1 VRFSLFSSLVW
12 QRLAV
17 PTRRRASGPLQALSL
32 LTVLL
37 FGIGCSKQAEG
48 ERCDLNNGAL
58 GDCEVG
64 LACVGEEQLSI
75 TGTRVALCCP
85 IPPTAPTVD
94 ACRANTALPEEPVTP
109 VVDAGGQTP
118 VTTPTLDAGSSSA
131 ATDAGQGNVSLVD
144 SGT

>member
-1 VRFSLFSSLVW
+1 MRFSLFSSLVW

-37 FGIGCSKQAEG
+37 FGIGCAKQAEG
-48 ERCDLNNGAL
+48 ERCDQNNGAL
-58 GDCEVG
+58 DCEVG
-64 LACVGEEQLSI
+64 LACIGEEQLSI

-85 IPPTAPTVD
+85 IPPTLPTVD
-94 ACRANTALPEEPVTP
+94 ACRASTEFPEEPVTP
-109 VVDAGGQTP
+109 VVDAGGQVP
-118 VTTPTLDAGSSSA
+118 VTTPTPDAGNSPV
-131 ATDAGQGNVSLVD
+131 TPDAGQDNVGLVD